1 MSMYRKYHCV
11 QLQDLL
17 FVIWISSRLV
27 MHALQRASFDQRV
40 VVASSML
47 QGVVDCCVAIHQS
60 VERKSKK
67 YYDELRR

>member
-1 MSMYRKYHCV
+1 
-11 QLQDLL
+11 
-17 FVIWISSRLV
+17 
-27 MHALQRASFDQRV
+27 
-40 VVASSML
+40 ML